1 MVYSDYNAPMDEID
15 KQTRRSALKLVIISL
30 SLGFLIGLGVGI
42 AVAYRTIDR
51 VVIVN
56 IDEGIEV

>member
-1 MVYSDYNAPMDEID
+1 MDEID
-15 KQTRRSALKLVIISL
+15 KRVRRSALKLVIISL
-30 SLGFLIGLGVGI
+30 SLGSLIGLGVGI
-42 AVAYRTIDR
+42 AVAYCIIDR

>member
-1 MVYSDYNAPMDEID
+1 MDEID
-15 KQTRRSALKLVIISL
+15 KRVRRSALKLVIISL

-42 AVAYRTIDR
+42 AVAYCIIDR